1 MTIRP
6 GDIVRL
12 AGDIPLT
19 AIVAATS
26 REAARGAHEPR
37 HLPKRGHLLVMPI
50 NSGHSQRDVRMRDV
64 VTHWRRVRARV
75 RAR

>member
-12 AGDIPLT
+12 AGDTPLT

-26 REAARGAHEPR
+26 REAGPWRYGE
-37 HLPKRGHLLVMPI
+37 HLPKRGHLSVMPI
-50 NSGHSQRDVRMRDV
+50 NSGLAQRDVRTRDV
-64 VTHWRRVRARV
+64 ATHWKRVGR
-75 RAR
+75 